1 MSVFQG
7 AGAGQAIEDA
17 LILSHVLSHTGRASQ
32 IPAAFIAYDAVRR
45 PRSQR
50 ATVTSKEAG
59 ELIGLKGETLVRL
72 GGLEGVGEEMGR
84 RMEWLWEADIAAMV
98 GEVEE
103 RFREALKAG
112 KGKGGGE
119 M

>member
-1 MSVFQG
+1 M
-7 AGAGQAIEDA
+7 
-17 LILSHVLSHTGRASQ
+17 
-32 IPAAFIAYDAVRR
+32 RR

-59 ELIGLKGETLVRL
+59 ELIGLKEETLVRF
-72 GGLEGVGEEMGR
+72 GRLEGVGEEMGR
-84 RMEWLWEADIAAMV
+84 RMEWLWGADIAAMV
-98 GEVEE
+98 GEVEAK
-103 RFREALKAG
+103 FREAFKAG